1 LQQVSLSACQNQNME
16 EPKMSLLTR
25 VQISEQQII
34 DWRHW
39 LHRHPELSF
48 QEFATTDFIENALRD
63 YPNLTIE
70 RPIET
75 GLVATLKGHKPGKMI
90 LLRADIDALPVPEES
105 GEVFASENPGVSHAC
120 GHDTH
125 TAMLMGAAM
134 VLAQQPEAIAGT
146 VKFLF
151 QPAEEQPP
159 GGAVQMVAAGVL
171 EGVDEVYGIHVLP
184 NKPAGSVGYSFAAGS
199 AASDILTLTIHGKG
213 AHAMAP
219 DLAIDPI
226 TIGAE
231 IIQSVNNMMARR
243 VSPTAQ
249 AVVSWGQFTAG
260 NQANV
265 IPETAELKASIRTL
279 NAEWRDRL
287 RDMIITIIENTC
299 ATYGAT
305 PDIDYLYGYGTVE
318 NSHEPVTNVLHVARQ
333 VVGDDMIWLLEPML
347 NGEDFSAYTEH
358 CPSAFFYIGAGL
370 AEDGYGAINHNP
382 KFRVDD
388 SALINGTKMWV
399 GLVDYLLGTN

>member
-1 LQQVSLSACQNQNME
+1 MGV
-16 EPKMSLLTR
+16 PKMPVLST
-25 VQISEQQII
+25 VTIPEQQII

-39 LHRHPELSF
+39 LHRNPELSF
-48 QEFATTDFIENALRD
+48 QEHATTDFIEHALRD
-63 YPNLTIE
+63 LPNLTIE

-75 GLVATLKGHKPGKMI
+75 GLIATLRGLKPGKTI
-90 LLRADIDALPVPEES
+90 LLRADIDALPVQEDS
-105 GEVFASENPGVSHAC
+105 GEVFTSQNPGVSHAC

-125 TAMLMGAAM
+125 TAMLMGAAK
-134 VLAQQPEAIAGT
+134 VLAHHPEAISGT

-171 EGVDEVYGIHVLP
+171 EGVDEVYGIHILP
-184 NKPAGSVGYSFAAGS
+184 DKPAGSIGYTYAAGS

-226 TIGAE
+226 TIGSE

-265 IPETAELKASIRTL
+265 IPATAELKASIRTL
-279 NAEWRDRL
+279 NAEWRDQL

-318 NSHEPVTNVLHVARQ
+318 NAHDPVTNVLHVARE
-333 VVGDDMIWLLEPML
+333 VVGEDMIWQLEPML
-347 NGEDFSAYTEH
+347 NGEDFSAYTDV
-358 CPSAFFYIGAGL
+358 CPSAFFYVGAGL

-388 SALINGTKMWV
+388 RALVSGSKMWV
-399 GLVDYLLGTN
+399 GLVNYLLGGTQN